1 VALFLRSGL
10 RDQNEWK
17 TTLNVRQN
25 TQSSLR
31 DSSPVPGDM
40 RNYAEI
46 RRRRIEQ
53 CREHRARYLE
63 QRGVLGGATGSVVA
77 DTARG
82 RRRISLS
89 IAAGFLSLVTL
100 SALLDATYLIR
111 GDATWA
117 GLSYRGM
124 AMSAILGFVAIAGSV
139 VHWWSSRPYSTDRTA
154 SATLALGSALVSVLV
169 IGSFLARPGSALEPG
184 VLALLL
190 GFMAAGIA
198 IVTGGIAGE
207 LLGSIPGRIRRS
219 GPSTSRQRR
228 PMLEQQPNGS
238 PESVAAQA

>member
-1 VALFLRSGL
+1 
-10 RDQNEWK
+10 
-17 TTLNVRQN
+17 
-25 TQSSLR
+25 
-31 DSSPVPGDM
+31 M

-207 LLGSIPGRIRRS
+207 LLGSVPGGMRRNA
-219 GPSTSRQRR
+219 PSTSRQRR
-228 PMLEQQPNGS
+228 SVLEQQS
-238 PESVAAQA
+238 DESSESVAAQA